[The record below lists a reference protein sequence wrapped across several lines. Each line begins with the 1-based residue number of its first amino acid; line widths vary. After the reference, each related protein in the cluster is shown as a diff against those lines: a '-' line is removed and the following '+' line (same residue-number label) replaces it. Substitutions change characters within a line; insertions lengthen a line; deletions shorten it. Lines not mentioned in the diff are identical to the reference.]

1 MTQDQRL
8 NIQSNLDK
16 AISDYDYDKI
26 MEIAASH
33 EYAIYYIITKL
44 FESNEQIAHIKNILK

>member
-8 NIQSNLDK
+8 NIQSNLEQ
-16 AISDYDYDKI
+16 AIATYDYYKI
-26 MEIAASH
+26 MEMAKNN
-33 EYAIYYIITKL
+33 EYAMYYIITKL